1 MARPIGYAAA
11 CPQANYQVIIVV
23 SSLSSELPQ
32 MAAPRKL
39 KLAIESGRYLN
50 GDLKAMREFV
60 CGADQLGVDAVWAG
74 EAWGQDAATVLAFL
88 AAETKSIKLGSGIFQ
103 ISARAP
109 SMTAM
114 TALSLNA
121 LSEGRFLLGLG
132 VSGPQVVEG
141 LHGVP
146 FAKPL
151 TRLRETI
158 DICRAAFAGE
168 RLKYDGDVFKL
179 PLPGGEGKAIRLDH
193 APADIPI
200 YLATLGPRALKFT
213 GAAAEGW
220 LGTSFSPD
228 SPGAHLDFIREGAT
242 SAGRDLADIDI
253 SASVRIEISEDVEAM
268 IQRRKPAVAFNMGGM
283 GSANTNFYN
292 AAFQRAGFAEDAVA
306 VQALWQA
313 GDKQGAAERVTDAM
327 VTSFQAIGTADMV
340 RERLRKYRDVGVTTL
355 KLGLDG
361 AQMGTARLAL
371 LEQIVDLVTDLN
383 SETQP

>member
-1 MARPIGYAAA
+1 MP
-11 CPQANYQVIIVV
+11 
-23 SSLSSELPQ
+23 
-32 MAAPRKL
+32 APRKL

-50 GDLKAMREFV
+50 GDLKAMCEFV
-60 CGADQLGVDAVWAG
+60 CGADKLGVDAVWAG

-121 LSEGRFLLGLG
+121 LSEGRFMLGLG

-146 FAKPL
+146 YTKPL

-158 DICRAAFAGE
+158 DICRMAFAGE
-168 RLKYDGDVFKL
+168 RLKYDGDAFTL
-179 PLPGGEGKAIRLDH
+179 PLPGGEGKALRLDH

-200 YLATLGPRALKFT
+200 YLATLGPRALKYT
-213 GAAAEGW
+213 GAAADGW

-228 SPGAHLDFIREGAT
+228 SPDAHLALISEGAET
-242 SAGRDLADIDI
+242 ANRNLAAIDI
-253 SASVRIEISEDVEAM
+253 CASVRVEIGDDVDGM

-292 AAFQRAGFAEDAVA
+292 AAFQRAGFTEDALA
-306 VQALWQA
+306 IQALWQA
-313 GDKQGAAERVTDAM
+313 GDKQGAAERVPDAM
-327 VTSFQAIGTADMV
+327 VTSFQAIGTAGMV
-340 RERLRKYRDVGVTTL
+340 RDRLRKYREVGVTTL

-361 AQMGTARLAL
+361 APLGAARLAL
-371 LEQIVDLVTDLN
+371 LEQIVDLVDDLN
-383 SETQP
+383 REIA